1 MEMEGRMAMGQR
13 RKRRLESN
21 LKREISRIV
30 RWELEL
36 PRGKLLTV
44 TDVDLTADFKQATV
58 YVSHMVD
65 EPDVRRETLK
75 RLRREEKTVRAG
87 ITRALPLKHIPEMRF
102 REDDSIKK
110 AAEINDI
117 ARQLRRERE
126 QRHQQDDA

>member
-1 MEMEGRMAMGQR
+1 MGER

-30 RWELEL
+30 RWELDL
-36 PRGKLLTV
+36 PQGKLLTV

-58 YVSHMVD
+58 HVSHMVD
-65 EPDVRRETLK
+65 EPEVRRETLK

-87 ITRALPLKHIPEMRF
+87 ITRALPLKHIPELRF

-117 ARQLRRERE
+117 ARRLRQERE
-126 QRHQQDDA
+126 QRHERDDV